1 MLGAIEGDVL
11 MQEEAQATVRYWA
24 AAADAAGVASESV
37 SGRTLGE
44 VLSRAAVAHPGLSAV
59 FEVASYL
66 VDGQATDPVLPL
78 TPGAVVD
85 VLPPFAGG

>member
-24 AAADAAGVASESV
+24 AAADAAGESV